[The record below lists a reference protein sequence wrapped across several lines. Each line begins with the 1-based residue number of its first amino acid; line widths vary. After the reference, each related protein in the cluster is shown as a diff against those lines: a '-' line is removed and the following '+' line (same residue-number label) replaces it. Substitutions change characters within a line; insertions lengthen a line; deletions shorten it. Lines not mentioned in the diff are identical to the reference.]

1 MKLPLSVLLI
11 SLFILPG
18 SADQN
23 ALENTSSLL
32 EDEEYVIT
40 IESNVPNQKIEF
52 IASYAFGDEDLVV
65 VNEETPYQLI
75 SKSPHLNVI
84 IQSES
89 SENELKVFFHENVEE
104 ENKKSSL
111 SATGRTIMFG
121 ARWSR
126 GPNDKME
133 LGHFVT
139 VR

>member
-1 MKLPLSVLLI
+1 MKLPISILLI

-18 SADQN
+18 SADKN
-23 ALENTSSLL
+23 LLENGTDQI

-40 IESNVPNQKIEF
+40 IESNEPNKKIEF

-65 VNEETPYQLI
+65 INEETPFRLI
-75 SKSPHLNVI
+75 SKSPHLNAL

-89 SENELKVFFHENVEE
+89 SENELKVYFHENVEE
-104 ENKKSSL
+104 ESRDSSL

-126 GPNDKME
+126 GSNDKME